1 MNVSV
6 CHYLVREIQLFFTLN
21 NPEPRVQFPDSPVDV
36 PELISAVITINLT
49 TERQNFS
56 PGVNTP
62 PFLQYNTIIFNILMT
77 AVWRLYRRGENDV
90 RCQM

>member
-1 MNVSV
+1 MSV
-6 CHYLVREIQLFFTLN
+6 CHYLVREIQLFFSLN
-21 NPEPRVQFPDSPVDV
+21 NPEQKVQFPDSPVDL

-62 PFLQYNTIIFNILMT
+62 ASLQYNTIIFNIDDGSMEPL
-77 AVWRLYRRGENDV
+77 
-90 RCQM
+90 